1 MTEMNNVGALKR
13 RSVEACSR
21 ERRCNNSVD
30 LTRAA
35 GFFLVRSARA
45 RGAMA
50 APLAKS
56 VVPAKASVLVALLWI
71 VALLSVIVV
80 SAMHTTWMDL
90 VLVKSYGDRVQAH
103 YLALAGIEKAEALL
117 YQDAEN
123 RSRSSVNH
131 HSAMYNDSQDFQN
144 SSFGRGEFSIVR
156 RGRQDEGGG
165 IIYGVSDE
173 ESRLNVNVASSNEL
187 MQLPDMTLDVA
198 ASIIDWRSPTNVVMP
213 GGALAPYYESLQP
226 PYEPRN
232 APFQTV
238 RELLM
243 VKGVTPELLLGNDSH
258 QDGFLP
264 IAPVGGDDFRDNSNS
279 AGDQDAG
286 WAGLL
291 TVDSL
296 VNNVSAGGQK
306 RVNIQTAD
314 QTALTAVPGI
324 TPDIAQAIVSYRG
337 QHQFQS
343 IADLLDVTNVSH
355 SASGQAG
362 QSGEQSSGQPVISDD
377 LLMDIADEVTAESG
391 GSQNGLIDINT
402 AGMDVLAC
410 LPGIDRQLAQ
420 AIISYRQSSGF
431 FPNIAWLLKVSGM
444 TEDIFKQVAPL
455 VTARSETYRILC
467 EGRVKST
474 GARQRIQVIVHIGL
488 KDVTLLSYR
497 EDDL

>member
-1 MTEMNNVGALKR
+1 MNDTINLETLR
-13 RSVEACSR
+13 R
-21 ERRCNNSVD
+21 
-30 LTRAA
+30 
-35 GFFLVRSARA
+35 
-45 RGAMA
+45 
-50 APLAKS
+50 
-56 VVPAKASVLVALLWI
+56 KASVLVALLWI
-71 VALLSVIVV
+71 VALLSVVVV

-103 YLALAGIEKAEALL
+103 YLALAGIERAEALL
-117 YQDAEN
+117 YKDAQD
-123 RSRSSVNH
+123 RSRSDVNH
-131 HSAMYNDSQDFQN
+131 HSAMYDDSQDFKN
-144 SSFGRGEFSIVR
+144 SSFGRGEFTIFR

-198 ASIIDWRSPTNVVMP
+198 SSIIDWRSPTNVVMP
-213 GGALAPYYESLQP
+213 GGAEAPYYESLQP

-232 APFQTV
+232 ASYQTV

-243 VKGVTPELLLGNDSH
+243 VKGVTPQLLLGDDIH

-264 IAPVGGDDFRDNSNS
+264 AAPIVGDDFADTGNRASDVDS
-279 AGDQDAG
+279 G

-291 TVDSL
+291 TVDSY
-296 VNNVSAGGQK
+296 VNNVDATGQR

-314 QTALTAVPGI
+314 QAALSAVPGI
-324 TPDIAQAIVSYRG
+324 TPDIAQAIISYRG

-343 IADLLDVTNVSH
+343 IADLLDVTAPQQGNQGQGAGNS
-355 SASGQAG
+355 SGSDNSTQSQSG
-362 QSGEQSSGQPVISDD
+362 QSGDQSSSGQTVISDD
-377 LLMDIADEVTAESG
+377 LLMDIGDEVTAESRRN
-391 GSQNGLIDINT
+391 QTGLININT
-402 AGMDVLAC
+402 ASLDVLAC
-410 LPGIDRQLAQ
+410 LPGVDRQLAQ

-431 FPNIAWLLKVSGM
+431 FPNIAWLLKVPGM

-455 VTARSETYRILC
+455 VSARSETYRIVC
-467 EGRVKST
+467 EGRVTST

-488 KDVTLLSYR
+488 KDVTLLSWR